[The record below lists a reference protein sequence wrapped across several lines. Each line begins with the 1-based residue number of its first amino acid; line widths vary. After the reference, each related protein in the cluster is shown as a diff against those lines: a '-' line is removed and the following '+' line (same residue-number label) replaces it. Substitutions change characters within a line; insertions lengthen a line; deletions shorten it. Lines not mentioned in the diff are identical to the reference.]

1 MLIAGRYEPTGA
13 AAWGGMAEVHRMIDT
28 HLDREIILKR
38 LRNPADARR
47 LVDEKKALLRLR
59 SKHVV
64 QLFDIVQYDYKGT
77 QETGL
82 ILEFIDGKDLRPR
95 SYEPDETYLRVLWQ
109 VASGLADI
117 HEAGVI
123 HRDIK
128 PDNIRLDGSGT
139 IKLLDFGLARQAG
152 TDDSTRSII
161 GTLGYMAPELL
172 SAISGTTIQ
181 FSRAVDVYS
190 FGVVAIA
197 LLNQD
202 LPSELAGRTPRPL
215 PAGSLA
221 RSAPELPADVSSMIE
236 RCVALSPQ
244 DRPAITEVR
253 DLLGLYLLRD
263 RHRAIMVMGSS
274 KYELSSQSRDVHLR
288 AGTVGSLDIH
298 YDGLRFTVQ
307 EVIGETFINATTA
320 IPGQQMPP
328 ACVITF
334 GTGRNRAFLT
344 FDVSN
349 PEVLA

>member
-1 MLIAGRYEPTGA
+1 
-13 AAWGGMAEVHRMIDT
+13 MAEAHQFIDT
-28 HLDREIILKR
+28 HLNREIILKR
-38 LRNPADARR
+38 LHNPADARR
-47 LVDEKKALLRLR
+47 LIDEKKALLRLR

-64 QLFDIVQYDYKGT
+64 QLFDIVHYDYKGT
-77 QETGL
+77 HETGL
-82 ILEFIDGKDLRPR
+82 VLEFIEGKDLTAR

-139 IKLLDFGLARQAG
+139 IKILDFGLAREAG
-152 TDDSTRSII
+152 TDDKTRSII

-172 SAISGTTIQ
+172 SAVGGTTIQ

-190 FGVVAIA
+190 YGVVAIA
-197 LLNQD
+197 LLNRD
-202 LPSELAGRTPRPL
+202 LPPELAGRPPRPL
-215 PAGSLA
+215 PPRSLA
-221 RSAPELPADVSSMIE
+221 RSAPELPVDVSSMIE
-236 RCVALSPQ
+236 RCVVLLPQ
-244 DRPAITEVR
+244 DRPAIAEVR

-274 KYELSSQSRDVHLR
+274 KYELSSQSRDVHLQ
-288 AGTVGSLDIH
+288 AGIVGSLDIH

-307 EVIGETFINATTA
+307 GVAGETFINATTA
-320 IPGQQMPP
+320 TPGQHMPP